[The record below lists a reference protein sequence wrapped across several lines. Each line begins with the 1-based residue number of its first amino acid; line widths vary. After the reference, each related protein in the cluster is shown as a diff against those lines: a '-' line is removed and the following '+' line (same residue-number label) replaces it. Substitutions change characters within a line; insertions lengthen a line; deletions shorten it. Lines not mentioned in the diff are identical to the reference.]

1 MSEVERQLAGG
12 QPAIW
17 LELSPPSGIEIE
29 PLLRMLDALPA
40 GIGAINLTDNA
51 MGRVKLSS
59 LVFGIAAKQRLG
71 IPVVLN
77 VSSRDRNL
85 NALRSDLL
93 AAAAY
98 DVEGVV
104 ALRGDRIGSK
114 AAREP
119 HLDAMDLLRA
129 IDEIK
134 TQIARRNGAARAERV
149 LYPGV
154 VTNPY
159 RADLAREFDLLAR
172 KAAAGARFAITQPL
186 FDAEHTLRFIEH
198 ARALGIAPMIGI
210 IAIRNAAMARYL
222 KDRVR
227 ELKPAA
233 HHLALYEGMSDE
245 QVRELAFE
253 RNLKLIEALRPYAAG
268 FVIMSGGEPSHAIRL
283 AAQAGAFNVPMPA
296 VGLAESL

>member
-1 MSEVERQLAGG
+1 
-12 QPAIW
+12 
-17 LELSPPSGIEIE
+17 
-29 PLLRMLDALPA
+29 
-40 GIGAINLTDNA
+40 
-51 MGRVKLSS
+51 
-59 LVFGIAAKQRLG
+59 VFGIAAKQRLG
-71 IPVVLN
+71 IPLVLN

-104 ALRGDRIGSK
+104 ALRGDRIGPE

-129 IDEIK
+129 VDEIK
-134 TQIARRNGAARAERV
+134 IQIARRHGAERAERV

-159 RADLAREFDLLAR
+159 RADLARELDLLAR

-186 FDAEHTLRFIEH
+186 FDAEHSLRFVEH
-198 ARALGIAPMIGI
+198 VRALGIAPMIGI
-210 IAIRNAAMARYL
+210 ITVRNAAMARYL
-222 KDRVR
+222 KGGVR

-253 RNLKLIEALRPYAAG
+253 RNLKLIAALRPHVAG
-268 FVIMSGGEPSHAIRL
+268 FVIMSGGEPSLAIRL
-283 AAQAGAFNVPMPA
+283 AAQAADFNIPIPA
-296 VGLAESL
+296 AGLAESL